1 MSERLFRDDVLF
13 TQRLLA
19 ADGLYAG
26 ALDGLWGPLT
36 ETAWQEFQSRSRQLR
51 SDLGEFDLRSE
62 SAIATL
68 SLPAQAAA
76 RASLRRILDAGFEAR
91 IISGTRTWAQQNAL
105 FRQGRYGNP
114 GPVVT
119 RARGGQSLHNF
130 GIAWDIGLFTASGG
144 YVTDVEPYAR
154 AAVHGTIDGVEWGG
168 HWMGFPDPSHYQLA
182 TREALAALRTRFQA
196 GQALA

>member
-19 ADGLYAG
+19 ADGLYAD

-36 ETAWQEFQSRSRQLR
+36 EAAWQAFQSRSRALR
-51 SDLGEFDLRSE
+51 SESGEFDLRSE
-62 SAIATL
+62 SAIVTL

-76 RASLRRILDAGFEAR
+76 RTSLQRILDAGFEAR

-144 YVTDVEPYAR
+144 YVTDVEPYAQ
-154 AAVHGTIDGVEWGG
+154 AAVHGTTDGVEWGG
-168 HWMGFPDPSHYQLA
+168 DWTGFPDPSHYQLG
-182 TREALAALRTRFQA
+182 TGEALAALRTRFQA
-196 GQALA
+196 GQAVA

>member
-26 ALDGLWGPLT
+26 ALDGLWGPRT
-36 ETAWQEFQSRSRQLR
+36 EAAWQGFQSRSRALR
-51 SDLGEFDLRSE
+51 DLHGEFDLRSE
-62 SAIATL
+62 AALGTL
-68 SLPAQAAA
+68 AVPAQAAA
-76 RASLRRILDAGFEAR
+76 RASLARILAAGFDAR
-91 IISGTRTWAQQNAL
+91 IISGTRTWAQQDAL

-130 GIAWDIGLFTASGG
+130 GIAWDIGLFTATGG
-144 YVTDVEPYAR
+144 YLTDAAPYAR
-154 AAVHGTIDGVEWGG
+154 AAVQGRAPDVEWGG
-168 HWMGFPDPSHYQLA
+168 DWTGFPDPSHYQLA
-182 TREALAALRTRFQA
+182 TGRSLAVLRQRFGA
-196 GQALA
+196 GQSLV

>member
-36 ETAWQEFQSRSRQLR
+36 DAAWQAFQQRSRALR
-51 SDLGEFDLRSE
+51 SASGEFDLRSE
-62 SAIATL
+62 AAIATL
-68 SLPAQAAA
+68 SLPAQARA
-76 RASLRRILDAGFEAR
+76 RASLSRILDAGFDAR

-130 GIAWDIGLFTASGG
+130 GIAWDIGLFTAAGG
-144 YVTDVEPYAR
+144 YVTEAEPYAR

-168 HWMGFPDPSHYQLA
+168 DWAGFPDPSHYQLA
-182 TREALAALRTRFQA
+182 TGEALAALRTRFQA